1 MSYKTICAG
10 FLYND
15 PRNPAVLD
23 AAVKLAAEHGAPL
36 TDDGH
41 LDQDEWRDV
50 KEQCKIRRFWHG
62 EDDEHGHLVHRGRG
76 WSFQYDDEPIE
87 EDEPLFKLDRHI
99 LIEGE
104 YVSITEHD
112 GVLRTFRIVRV
123 H

>member
-1 MSYKTICAG
+1 MA
-10 FLYND
+10 L
-15 PRNPAVLD
+15 RNIRLE
-23 AAVKLAAEHGAPL
+23 LARDHDFPNGSPERGYEFSAPL

-50 KEQCKIRRFWHG
+50 KEQCTVRRFWHG

-76 WSFQYDDEPIE
+76 WSFHYDEEPVD

-112 GVLRTFRIVRV
+112 GVLRTFRIARV